1 MDNPTWVP
9 RVAVMAAHLE
19 QLREHGG
26 LQGIRD
32 PNGLEAALAR
42 PEHKNWY
49 QEDVDS
55 ADLAAA
61 YAYGLAKGHCF
72 VDGNKRVGL
81 AVALIF
87 LELNGLELT
96 AEVTSDD
103 VVAVM
108 LATASGE
115 IDEVVLAQWF
125 RERIVPLSDFPS
137 PE

>member
-42 PEHKNWY
+42 PEQKNWY

-125 RERIVPLSDFPS
+125 RERIVPLSDFHS